1 MNTMAHEGV
10 APIPIRLLA
19 IKVIDCVAY
28 RPKPLSKP
36 RLCLRV
42 LPFLQIS
49 PYLILSVLALTLT
62 PGILGGN
69 YFPAFPPT
77 CPAWRTVDNEDE
89 QSVSEKSSL
98 VQDCHR

>member
-1 MNTMAHEGV
+1 MNTMLHEGV

-28 RPKPLSKP
+28 LRPTGLS
-36 RLCLRV
+36 RFLRHTQSWEGSV
-42 LPFLQIS
+42 PFLQIS

-77 CPAWRTVDNEDE
+77 CPAWRTGDNADE
-89 QSVSEKSSL
+89 
-98 VQDCHR
+98 